1 MTPGSNLAFELA
13 DRRAE
18 QEREAGVAR
27 IQAALRGR
35 TDVYVCIDCDNPI
48 PDARKAANPN
58 ATRCIDCETFIE
70 RRQNGRCA

>member
-35 TDVYVCIDCDNPI
+35 SDVYVCVDCDTPI
-48 PDARKAANPN
+48 PAARKAANPN

-70 RRQNGRCA
+70 RQNRRCA